1 MQAITAPGLE
11 PRTTP
16 GDAALAEADVDQRLR
31 EDVRL
36 LGTILGEVLRGH
48 IGEEFFQTVER
59 VRLAAKQARAG
70 DTSGRTALERE
81 LGALDIP
88 EIRNLARAFAFFLN
102 LANIAGQHHR
112 VRRSRL
118 VSTAGPS
125 PGISLEDSLRAL
137 RAAGVTGDALSET
150 VRRMDVR
157 LVLTAHPT
165 EISRRTL
172 LRIYNRI
179 ALALDARD
187 RAPEGSP
194 AHADAVG
201 DLKRE
206 ITAAWFSDEI
216 RRDRPTPLDEV
227 RWGLAVIEQSVWHA
241 APRYLRALDAALR
254 AHGGRALPVECS
266 PVRFD
271 SWMGGD
277 RDGNPHVT
285 AEVTRRTVLLMRWS
299 AVDLYS
305 REIATLRSELSMWEC
320 SAEMRAQVGETR
332 EPYRVLLRRLLD
344 RLDLTRRAIE
354 ARLDRHPEPEG
365 AILERV
371 EELRDPLLLCY
382 RSLHEI
388 GAGVIAEGRLL
399 DLLRRV
405 ACFGLTLVR
414 LDIRQEAARHTEA
427 LDAITRHLGLGA
439 YAEWPEA
446 RRVEFL
452 VAELN
457 SRRPLIPAD
466 LPADERV
473 REVLDVFAVMHDVHP
488 DALGRYVI
496 SLAENPSDVLA
507 VELLQKASGLRR
519 PLPVVPLFERQ
530 EALDRAGATIE
541 QLLNLPWMQKRLGGR
556 LEVMLGYSDSA
567 KDAGQLA
574 AAWSLYRVQEELV
587 ELCRMRRVHLTLF
600 HGRGGSVSR
609 GGGPT
614 WQAILAQPPGS
625 VNATMRVTEQGEV
638 IQTKFGLPAIAQ
650 RSMAIYTAA
659 VLEATLRP
667 PRPPK
672 PQWRAAM
679 SRLADKSMDVYRGVV
694 RRDQRFVAYFRA
706 ATPEQEL
713 AQLQIGSRPAHRR
726 KEGGIETLRAIPWVF
741 AWTQTRLLLTA
752 WLGIGEALQA
762 ALDAGEAP
770 LLREMENEWPFFA
783 STLDLVE
790 MVLAKGDPNVAAR
803 YDERLVPSYLRDI
816 GEDLRA
822 RFVAT
827 RDVLLQVTGHR
838 ELLENQPIVRWPI
851 EVRNPYIDPLNLLQV
866 ELLRRARAGEDV
878 QDALLVVINGIA
890 AGMRNTG

>member
-1 MQAITAPGLE
+1 MATA
-11 PRTTP
+11 
-16 GDAALAEADVDQRLR
+16 AADVDQSLR

-36 LGTILGEVLRGH
+36 LGNLLGEVLRGQT
-48 IGEEFFQTVER
+48 GEAFYETVER
-59 VRLAAKQARAG
+59 IRLAAKQARAG
-70 DTSGRTALERE
+70 DSSGHAALERE
-81 LGALDIP
+81 LAALDIP
-88 EIRNLARAFAFFLN
+88 AIRNLARAFAFFLN

-112 VRRSRL
+112 VRRSR
-118 VSTAGPS
+118 TAPS
-125 PGISLEDSLRAL
+125 GGAEAPASLDESLHRLRAN
-137 RAAGVTGDALSET
+137 GVEGEALFET
-150 VRRMDVR
+150 IRRMDVR

-165 EISRRTL
+165 EITRRTL

-179 ALALDARD
+179 AVALDARD
-187 RAPEGSP
+187 RVPDDAPE
-194 AHADAVG
+194 HRDVIG

-206 ITAAWFSDEI
+206 ITSAWFSDEI

-254 AHGGRALPVECS
+254 EHTGRALPIECS

-285 AEVTRRTVLLMRWS
+285 AEVTRRAVLLMRWS

-320 SAEMRAQVGETR
+320 NTALRAAVGETR
-332 EPYRVLLRRLLD
+332 EPYRVLLRGLLD
-344 RLDLTRRAIE
+344 RLDLTRRVIE
-354 ARLDRHPEPEG
+354 AQLDRHPEPAG
-365 AILERV
+365 DILDDV
-371 EELRDPLLLCY
+371 EALRAPLLLCY
-382 RSLHEI
+382 RSLHDI
-388 GAGVIAEGRLL
+388 GAGVIADGRLL

-405 ACFGLTLVR
+405 ACFGLTLLR
-414 LDIRQEAARHTEA
+414 LDIRQESSRHTEA
-427 LDAITRHLGLGA
+427 LDAITRDLGMGS

-446 RRVEFL
+446 RRMEFL

-457 SRRPLIPAD
+457 NRRPLIPAD
-466 LPADERV
+466 LPADEGV
-473 REVLDVFAVMHDVHP
+473 RQVLDDFRILNDIHP
-488 DALGRYVI
+488 DALGRYII
-496 SLAENPSDVLA
+496 SLAGQPSDVLA
-507 VELLQKASGLRR
+507 VELLQKAVGLKR
-519 PLPVVPLFERQ
+519 PLPVIPLFERQ
-530 EALDRAGATIE
+530 DALDRAGRTVE
-541 QLLNLPWMQKRLGGR
+541 QLLNIPWMRQKLGGR
-556 LEVMLGYSDSA
+556 IEVMLGYSDSA

-587 ELCRMRRVHLTLF
+587 ELCRLRRMHLTLF

-609 GGGPT
+609 GGAPT

-625 VNATMRVTEQGEV
+625 VNAAMRVTEQGEV

-650 RSMAIYTAA
+650 RSMTIYTAA

-672 PQWRAAM
+672 PQWRVAM
-679 SRLADKSMDVYRGVV
+679 RRLAARSMDVYRGVV
-694 RRDQRFVAYFRA
+694 QRDQRFVAYFRA

-713 AQLQIGSRPAHRR
+713 AQLHIGSRPAHRR
-726 KEGGIETLRAIPWVF
+726 KDGGIETLRAIPWVF

-752 WLGIGEALQA
+752 WLGIGEALQN
-762 ALDAGEAP
+762 ALDAGEAS
-770 LLREMENEWPFFA
+770 LLREMEDQWPFFA
-783 STLDLVE
+783 TTLDLVE

-822 RFVAT
+822 RFVNT
-827 RDVLLQVTGHR
+827 RDVLLKVTGHR
-838 ELLENQPIVRWPI
+838 ELLEDQPIVRWPI

-866 ELLRRARAGEDV
+866 ELLHRARAGEDV

>member
-1 MQAITAPGLE
+1 
-11 PRTTP
+11 
-16 GDAALAEADVDQRLR
+16 
-31 EDVRL
+31 
-36 LGTILGEVLRGH
+36 
-48 IGEEFFQTVER
+48 
-59 VRLAAKQARAG
+59 
-70 DTSGRTALERE
+70 
-81 LGALDIP
+81 
-88 EIRNLARAFAFFLN
+88 
-102 LANIAGQHHR
+102 
-112 VRRSRL
+112 
-118 VSTAGPS
+118 
-125 PGISLEDSLRAL
+125 
-137 RAAGVTGDALSET
+137 
-150 VRRMDVR
+150 
-157 LVLTAHPT
+157 
-165 EISRRTL
+165 
-172 LRIYNRI
+172 
-179 ALALDARD
+179 
-187 RAPEGSP
+187 
-194 AHADAVG
+194 
-201 DLKRE
+201 
-206 ITAAWFSDEI
+206 
-216 RRDRPTPLDEV
+216 
-227 RWGLAVIEQSVWHA
+227 
-241 APRYLRALDAALR
+241 
-254 AHGGRALPVECS
+254 
-266 PVRFD
+266 
-271 SWMGGD
+271 MGGD

-285 AEVTRRTVLLMRWS
+285 AEVTRRSVLLMRWS
-299 AVDLYS
+299 AADLYS
-305 REIATLRSELSMWEC
+305 REITTLRSELSMWDCNDELR
-320 SAEMRAQVGETR
+320 AEVGATR

-354 ARLDRHPEPEG
+354 AQLDDRPPPAGEL
-365 AILERV
+365 LESV
-371 EELRDPLLLCY
+371 EALRAPLELCY
-382 RSLHEI
+382 RSLHAI
-388 GAGVIAEGRLL
+388 GAGAVADGRLL

-414 LDIRQEAARHTEA
+414 LDIRQEASRHTEA
-427 LDAITRHLGLGA
+427 LDAISRFLGLGS
-439 YAEWPEA
+439 YAEWSEA

-457 SRRPLIPAD
+457 NRRPLIPPN

-473 REVLDVFAVMHDVHP
+473 REVLDVFRVLNDIHP

-496 SLAENPSDVLA
+496 SLAGQPSDVLA
-507 VELLQKASGLRR
+507 VELLQKASGARR

-530 EALDRAGATIE
+530 ESLDRAGRTVE
-541 QLLNLPWMQKRLGGR
+541 QLLNIPWMRERLGGR
-556 LEVMLGYSDSA
+556 IEVMLGYSDSA

-587 ELCRMRRVHLTLF
+587 ELCRLRHMHLTLF

-609 GGGPT
+609 GGAPT

-625 VNATMRVTEQGEV
+625 VNASMRVTEQGEV

-679 SRLADKSMDVYRGVV
+679 SRLAARSMDVYRGAVQ
-694 RRDQRFVAYFRA
+694 RDQRFVAYFRA

-741 AWTQTRLLLTA
+741 AWTQTRLLLPA

-770 LLREMENEWPFFA
+770 LLRDMESEWPFFA
-783 STLDLVE
+783 TTLDLVE
-790 MVLAKGDPNVAAR
+790 MVLAKGDPVVAAR
-803 YDERLVPSYLRDI
+803 YDDRLVPPYLKDI

-822 RFVAT
+822 RFVTT
-827 RDVLLQVTGHR
+827 REVLLKVTGHQ
-838 ELLENQPIVRWPI
+838 ELLEDQPIVRWPI

-866 ELLRRARAGEDV
+866 ELLHRARAGEDV

>member
-1 MQAITAPGLE
+1 MSTAPERQKTAPGE
-11 PRTTP
+11 APTSQKT
-16 GDAALAEADVDQRLR
+16 DADQPLR

-36 LGTILGEVLRGH
+36 LGTLLGELLRGQ
-48 IGEEFFQTVER
+48 IGEDFFQTVER
-59 VRLAAKQARAG
+59 IRLTAKQARAG
-70 DTSGRTALERE
+70 EGAGHASLERE
-81 LGALDIP
+81 LTALDVP
-88 EIRNLARAFAFFLN
+88 AIRNLARAIAFFLN

-112 VRRSRL
+112 VRRSRAA
-118 VSTAGPS
+118 TPEGPA
-125 PGISLEDSLRAL
+125 PGASLDDSLRRL
-137 RAAGVTGDALSET
+137 RESGIAGET
-150 VRRMDVR
+150 LYDTICRMDVR

-172 LRIYNRI
+172 LQIYNRI
-179 ALALDARD
+179 AAALDARD
-187 RAPEGSP
+187 RAPAGSP
-194 AHADAVG
+194 GYEDAVG

-216 RRDRPTPLDEV
+216 RRDRPSPLDEV
-227 RWGLAVIEQSVWHA
+227 RWGLAVMEQSVWQA

-254 AHGGRALPVECS
+254 SHTGRPLPFECS

-285 AEVTRRTVLLMRWS
+285 AEVTRRAVLLMRWS

-305 REIATLRSELSMWEC
+305 REIATLRSELSMWDC
-320 SAEMRAQVGETR
+320 NAELRTEVGETR

-344 RLDLTRRAIE
+344 RLDRTRHVIE
-354 ARLDRHPEPEG
+354 ARLDGHPEPEG
-365 AILERV
+365 EVVEDLEA
-371 EELRDPLLLCY
+371 LRGPLLRCH
-382 RSLHEI
+382 RSLHDI
-388 GAGVIAEGRLL
+388 GAGTIADGRLL
-399 DLLRRV
+399 NLLRRV

-427 LDAITRHLGLGA
+427 LDAITRHLDLGS
-439 YAEWPEA
+439 YAEWPES

-457 SRRPLIPAD
+457 NRRPLIPAD
-466 LPADERV
+466 LPDDEPV
-473 REVLDVFAVMHDVHP
+473 REVLDVFRVLNDIHP
-488 DALGRYVI
+488 DALGRYII
-496 SLAENPSDVLA
+496 SLAGQPSDVLA
-507 VELLQKASGLRR
+507 VELFQKAAGVRR

-530 EALDRAGATIE
+530 EALDRAGRTVE
-541 QLLNLPWMQKRLGGR
+541 QLLNIPWMQKRLGGR
-556 LEVMLGYSDSA
+556 IEVMLGYSDSA

-587 ELCRMRRVHLTLF
+587 ELCRLRRMHLTLF
-600 HGRGGSVSR
+600 HGRGGTVSR
-609 GGGPT
+609 GGAPT

-625 VNATMRVTEQGEV
+625 VNASMRVTEQGEV

-650 RSMAIYTAA
+650 RSMTIYTAA

-672 PQWRAAM
+672 PQWRVAM
-679 SRLADKSMDVYRGVV
+679 SRLAAKSMDVYRGVV
-694 RRDQRFVAYFRA
+694 QRDQRFVAYFRA
-706 ATPEQEL
+706 ATPEREL
-713 AQLQIGSRPAHRR
+713 AQLHIGSRPAHRR
-726 KEGGIETLRAIPWVF
+726 QDGGIETLRAIPWVF

-752 WLGIGEALQA
+752 WLGIGEALQD

-770 LLREMENEWPFFA
+770 LLREMEQEWPFFA
-783 STLDLVE
+783 TTLDLVE

-803 YDERLVPSYLRDI
+803 YDEQLVPSYLKDI

-822 RFVAT
+822 RFVNT
-827 RDVLLQVTGHR
+827 RDVLLKVTGHR